1 MSLDASNR
9 MLLPKR
15 LLDHAGI
22 DDEVVLAGQAGRI
35 ELWPIN
41 TYPGVSTADDD
52 FAKMAE
58 KILGGSSSE
67 IE

>member
-1 MSLDASNR
+1 
-9 MLLPKR
+9 

-22 DDEVVLAGQAGRI
+22 GDDVVLAGQAGRI
-35 ELWPIN
+35 ELWPSD

-52 FAKMAE
+52 FAVMAE

-67 IE
+67 L